1 MLENTVKKT
10 KKPPEDRTIL
20 QVRAFG
26 KFAEHLSN
34 ESDAEQVLRHNH
46 SGIESA
52 IGGLQRG
59 NGLHRCRD
67 RSELGLERY
76 LGLAVLGRNIQVLGK
91 LLITREVG
99 DTIAGHSMRDAA

>member
-1 MLENTVKKT
+1 MSEVSLG
-10 KKPPEDRTIL
+10 PRHPS
-20 QVRAFG
+20 

-59 NGLHRCRD
+59 NGLQRCRD

-76 LGLAVLGRNIQVLGK
+76 FGLAVLGRNIQVLGK

-99 DTIAGHSMRDAA
+99 DTIASHSLRDAA

>member
-1 MLENTVKKT
+1 ML
-10 KKPPEDRTIL
+10 RTIVSEVSL
-20 QVRAFG
+20 GPRHPS

-34 ESDAEQVLRHNH
+34 ESNAEQVLRHNH

-59 NGLHRCRD
+59 NDLQRCRD

-99 DTIAGHSMRDAA
+99 DTIASHSLRDAA